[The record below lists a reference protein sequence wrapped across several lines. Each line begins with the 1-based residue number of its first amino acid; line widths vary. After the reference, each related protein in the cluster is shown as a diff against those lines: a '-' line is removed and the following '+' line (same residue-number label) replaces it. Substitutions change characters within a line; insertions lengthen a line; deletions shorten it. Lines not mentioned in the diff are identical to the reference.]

1 MKKNKQKS
9 NVKKKILVIMA
20 ILAVAIIPA
29 SFLYSLVMLIIQ
41 PSDIFVVEKG
51 QIYNEEETERIHNK
65 RRNST

>member
-29 SFLYSLVMLIIQ
+29 SFLYSLVMLIIE

-51 QIYNEEETERIHNK
+51 KIYCEEETERIHNK